1 VEVHL
6 KKNKPTQVMCKLFY
20 CLVTA
25 LLIGQSIV
33 AQDIKVVY
41 KNKIVT
47 VQAPKEKPV
56 PKKALKPLSQNKI
69 TVAKTSN
76 NRRAATPRQNFIKN
90 EVTYLQRPADR
101 NRKLFSYL
109 PTPTYNT
116 KRSTPKRQTACSID
130 TINLTTQAQ
139 IDNFSINYP
148 ACTTPRYLII
158 NGAGASPAITNLTGL
173 SGVTQVTNKLQI
185 SNTSVTTLSALNN
198 LTYIGDTLQL
208 DHNALLTSTG
218 LTNITHLGA
227 LIFIDLPVLQS
238 IVGLSN
244 QTDTIRGVVRM
255 DSTGLT
261 SLAGLGNI
269 RTILG
274 DLSINYGRLTS
285 FSGLTNLNT
294 IQGGLNVFK
303 DSGMTSLGLHNL
315 TACNAFLFWGMPNVT
330 SLEDISHNLINKNI
344 SQFWMIEMNGL
355 TDLSGLDS
363 IHNVVSIYL
372 WSNKQMTSLHGI
384 EQLRGD
390 IYYGLSIHDC
400 AELKD
405 ISALNAISE
414 MPAGRLE
421 VNNCPLLPNL
431 TGLGNINY
439 IGSGLMITNNDV
451 LTTLADLGS
460 TLIINPIGDDSLQIN
475 NNPQL
480 ALCSFAP
487 ICNYLGATSGGRA
500 DIYNNATGCSDIAEI
515 VAFCNSTCTGW
526 PALTWNGSLSTAWN
540 DSLNWTPGGIPGT
553 CTRVTIPVPIPNYP
567 VVINNISIGGLIME
581 SGAVIDM
588 GGFNLTIKDTLH
600 LDGATI
606 FTANNIIANGI
617 IDPYV
622 RSNYIE
628 GNFSLLGYTGSS
640 EFWFNSVFG
649 NTILSDSALRAAS
662 SSTFLN
668 NFNGNLTLINNSDFG
683 NNYLSNASP
692 GADQIS
698 GDLTVIN
705 NSGADISV
713 GLGAGQPIKVDGNV
727 TITANIGL
735 IDIHNFTFSGGNFV
749 HLIQGGTLPISI
761 DNVILE
767 KQGYDL
773 ILDQEVYINNNIH
786 QQSGNVVSAPD
797 KLLIIKNGATA
808 TSNFSPPSYVDGP
821 VKKIGNQA
829 FTFPLVTIESNT
841 VWGGAIGITAPSS
854 STDEF
859 TAQYFHRNPSLDGF
873 DTSLYLPGFGGISG
887 KEYWILTPNKGNSK
901 VKVTLDYDSFK
912 SGVSYNYQYLQVA
925 NWNPNLWKSLGTGGF
940 TGTINKGSLSSSD
953 STTGGPLTFSF
964 KPVRKPIITITALDS
979 VRCLNTGFFVHY
991 TADTAMIAGNFMRV
1005 EVSDTLGNF
1014 NNFFNPTFGT
1024 KITSAAADSIF
1035 FLSFA
1040 LLPNKPYKIRMVGN
1054 LPPDTS
1060 INTRNI
1066 VFIQTPQLA
1075 FTIAGPNPVCL
1086 GGVFQ
1091 KYYPAIREPGVTYNW
1106 TISGGGTLTT
1116 NGDTALVNWT
1126 SVGPWSL
1133 NVQTLNRCGSGPLRT
1148 ISVTVNPVA
1157 PIARPTINNTGR
1169 WLYASQLPANAVYQW
1184 YRNGIL
1190 ILGASTASYYA
1201 ALVGNYTAR
1210 FGNFCGSGP
1219 ISDTISFATSSIPQT
1234 INFPSIPNKNFGDV
1248 PFTPAATATSGLPV
1262 SLTLVSG
1269 PAIINTQTN
1278 LLTITGTG
1286 VVMVRANQVGNITYD
1301 TAAPVIQSFTVSKAA
1316 QTINFSAI
1324 PSQDFRS
1331 NTLALQA
1338 NASSGIAVNYS
1349 IVSGP
1354 ATQAGSTITFTGLG
1368 TVTVRASQVGNNN
1381 YLPAATV
1388 DRNFCIR
1395 IDSLNAIA
1403 GFNNLCP
1410 APATYSVNNIA
1421 GAIYNWRIAGGATL
1435 LSTTNTT
1442 NVTWITPGTYTLI
1455 VTAAGSCGL
1464 ASRNDSL
1471 VVNVINSVLPD
1482 SVHGMLPG
1490 DGAINQQLPLT
1501 LSWLPANP
1509 SLYYTYDVYIWLA
1522 NQSQPATPFVAGLT
1536 GVNYTVQISSG
1547 LLSNT
1552 AYKWMVVAHNGS
1564 CLQIN
1569 TAPVQQFTLIPLP
1582 DLQVLNVQA
1591 PSTAFS
1597 GQNVAFNW
1605 TIKNIGPGNTI
1616 TSQSWTDAV
1625 FLSFDS
1631 LPNLT
1636 IGPETS
1642 PAAWSQLTFPIRPLL
1657 IGTKPNVAALN
1668 SGEQYSNSINFTLP
1682 LNYSQPLYA
1691 YVITNYPASG
1701 NAPRQVTVAND
1712 TARSP
1717 QPIAVTLSPTPDL
1730 RVDTAII
1737 PTTTF
1742 SGTTINLTYRV
1753 KNFGVLT
1760 PAGTGWTDKFFISQ
1774 SPIFNINT
1782 AIPVKSPKPNGTY
1795 YADAQDAFIPRASQ
1809 LLADSFY
1816 TVNVP
1821 IVIPNYIFGQ
1831 YFIYVVTNANN
1842 TLYEGAL
1849 QNNNTNQALVQVLLT
1864 PTPHLTV
1871 SSLNV
1876 PVTTASVTQ
1885 PIGVNWI
1892 VYNTGFNDNIERN
1905 KGHYFVKNGVCGILT
1920 YCYFPNTDIS
1930 FVCGTTPGISFIDSV
1945 SFGSSYFIDKVY
1957 LSTDGSGLNVNTA
1970 TLVNQINQGVPN
1982 AGLNVSDNY
1991 SNATAAGCKPLGSDG
2006 NLFNTNT
2013 DNVIKPGSNHPKSVN
2028 FVVPANLTAGNY
2040 YVYVLTNSTKTV
2052 YEYPGNAEW
2061 KRSALPIAIQRP
2073 DAVVSAI
2080 SVPAT
2085 AIGGQPLTI
2094 NYTVV
2099 NNGPGAVFGSLRNDR
2114 VYVSSSPVFDGTAQ
2128 PISTLNFN
2136 ENLPVGTPVPHS
2148 LSYTFPLS
2156 SSGNRY
2162 FYVVTNFDST
2172 FRETNANN
2180 NTSTGALTVLSTAIP
2195 NDLLVS
2201 TVQIADTIRSV
2212 FPIALKYIV
2221 TNNGSGITAGNW
2233 RDSIFISCSP
2243 VFSIAS
2249 SYFAGF
2255 RNHTVIVAGGSSYT
2269 DSFFVNIPMAFF
2281 INSCFPKAVY
2291 NNAYF
2296 YVKTNAN
2303 NVVFEGSS
2311 TNNNVTGSGLKVI
2324 INPVVDHVVTQVSGP
2339 DTSTAGRNYSIN
2351 WTVKNLGQN
2360 PGSLYYSFWS
2370 DGIYFST
2377 DSVFNNTA
2385 VLATSFPENTVL
2397 NTNQSYLESRNVIT
2411 PNITTGDYYV
2421 MVYTN
2426 FNSGLAGE
2434 IDGTNNVN
2442 LVRNN
2447 LGAAKKIHVIQPLL
2461 PDLTGSI
2468 IKSPASVA
2476 TGQPFTIIHKV
2487 TNKGVGITFPAN
2499 WSDAFWISS
2508 DFIPGNSGDIYVA
2521 AKPHTGALLPN
2532 QSYTDTILTNPL
2544 ALNVAPGNY
2553 VLIGITNSGNSVFE
2567 TNGNNNLSFRYIN
2580 IYNPAPADLIVESI
2594 MKPDSVFL
2602 GYPMDTA
2609 KWVIRN
2615 NSANTALGIS
2625 TDGLYL
2631 SKGKLL
2637 DSTAV
2642 LLGVK
2647 NKNINMAP
2655 LSRDTISLTPIV
2667 NNVTE
2672 GNYNLLVR
2680 TDLLNNI
2687 TELNKTNNTSV
2698 SVTQVYVGAKQLPLN
2713 ILTPNTLFRDDRLY
2727 KMVIPDSLSG
2737 ATILVSLKSKDSLTM
2752 TNQMFIG
2759 NGYVPNAANF
2769 DYTFNTPNYGNQDI
2783 VMSSVTTG
2791 TYYITIRAASV
2802 VPVNQN
2808 ITLLAVKLPFSVL
2821 TVQSSSGGNIGNVTV
2836 KIGGS
2841 LFTNNMTATLTKS
2854 GKTITATAVYF
2865 TNSTLAYATFNL
2877 QGQPLGI
2884 YNVTLTKP
2892 DTTIAVL
2899 ASAFSIV
2906 PANNGGLN
2914 NGGGVNT
2921 GPGNGN
2927 APGCDPGAAGGINSQ
2942 LVTEIVVPSKAFGGW
2957 PFVIQINYNNPTN
2970 SDVPAISRVIY
2981 SLEGLPIAFTAAGL
2995 STAGST
3001 LYLELTEQNGPPG
3014 IIRAGGS
3021 GTVTLYSKAPVT
3033 FPGHAFANFDLR

>member
-1 VEVHL
+1 
-6 KKNKPTQVMCKLFY
+6 MCKLFY

-25 LLIGQSIV
+25 LLIGQVIV
-33 AQDIKVVY
+33 AQEIKVVY
-41 KNKIVT
+41 KNKTVT

-56 PKKALKPLSQNKI
+56 PKQRIKPSPQNKI
-69 TVAKTSN
+69 VAKQRNT
-76 NRRAATPRQNFIKN
+76 RQVATPLNNLIRTAFK
-90 EVTYLQRPADR
+90 YPQRAGSP
-101 NRKLFSYL
+101 NRKLFTYL
-109 PTPTYNT
+109 PPPIYNS
-116 KRSTPKRQTACSID
+116 KRATANRQTACTVE
-130 TINLTTQAQ
+130 TIILTTQAQ
-139 IDNFSINYP
+139 LDNFSTNYP
-148 ACTTPRYLII
+148 ACTTPKYLII
-158 NGAGASPAITNLTGL
+158 DGAGASPAITDLTGL
-173 SGVTQVTNKLQI
+173 AGLTQVTNKLQI

-208 DHNALLTSTG
+208 DHNALLTSTD

-227 LIFIDLPVLQS
+227 LIFIDLPVLS
-238 IVGLSN
+238 TIAGLSN
-244 QTDTIRGVVRM
+244 QTDTIRGVIRM

-274 DLSINYGRLTS
+274 DLSINYGHLTS

-303 DSGMTSLGLHNL
+303 DSSMTSLGLHNL
-315 TACNAFLFWGMPNVT
+315 TACNAFLFWGMPNLT

-400 AELKD
+400 AELTD
-405 ISALNAISE
+405 ISALNAITE

-439 IGSGLMITNNDV
+439 IGSGLKITNNDL
-451 LTTLADLGS
+451 LTTLSDLNS
-460 TLIINPIGDDSLQIN
+460 TLIINPLGNDSLQIN

-515 VAFCNSTCTGW
+515 VAFCNSICTGP
-526 PALTWNGSLSTAWN
+526 PALTWNGSVSTDWN
-540 DSLNWTPGGIPGT
+540 DTLNWTPNGVPGT
-553 CTRVTIPVPIPNYP
+553 CTRVTILQPLVNYA
-567 VVINNISIGGLIME
+567 VVINDISIGGLIME

-588 GGFNLTIKDTLH
+588 ASFNLTIKDTLH

-606 FTANNIIANGI
+606 FTANNIIANRI

-622 RSNYIE
+622 HSNYIE
-628 GNFSLLGYTGSS
+628 GNFSLLGYTGIS
-640 EFWFNSVFG
+640 EFWFNSVYG
-649 NTILSDSALRAAS
+649 NTILSDSAVRAAS

-705 NSGADISV
+705 NSGADISI
-713 GLGAGQPIKVDGNV
+713 GLSDEQPIKVDGNV
-727 TITANIGL
+727 TITANIGR

-761 DNVILE
+761 DNVFLE

-773 ILDQEVYINNNIH
+773 ILDQDVYINNNIH

-808 TSNFSPPSYVDGP
+808 TSNFSPPSYVNGP

-829 FTFPLVTIESNT
+829 FTFPLATIESNT
-841 VWGGAIGITAPSS
+841 FWGGAIGITAPSS

-873 DTSLYLPGFGGISG
+873 DTSLYSPGFGGISG
-887 KEYWILTPNKGNSK
+887 KEYWNLTRNNGNSK
-901 VKVTLDYDSFK
+901 VKVTLNYDSLK
-912 SGVSYNYQYLQVA
+912 SGVAFDYQYMQVA

-940 TGTINKGSLSSSD
+940 TGTINRGSLISSD

-964 KPVRKPIITITALDS
+964 KPVRKPVITIAPLDS
-979 VRCLNTGFFVHY
+979 VRCLNGGFFVRY
-991 TADTAMIAGNFMRV
+991 TADTAMISGNNMRI

-1014 NNFFNPTFGT
+1014 NNFFNPSAGS
-1024 KITSAAADSIF
+1024 KNTSATSDSIF
-1035 FLSFA
+1035 FLA
-1040 LLPNKPYKIRMVGN
+1040 YYLLPNKPYKIRVVGN

-1066 VFIQTPQLA
+1066 VFIQAPQLA
-1075 FTIAGPNPVCL
+1075 FNIAGPNPVCL
-1086 GGVFQ
+1086 GGGIQ
-1091 KYYPAIREPGVTYNW
+1091 KYYPSIREPGVTYNW
-1106 TISGGGTLTT
+1106 TINGGGTFTT
-1116 NGDTALVNWT
+1116 NGDTAFVNWT
-1126 SVGPWSL
+1126 SIGPWNL
-1133 NVQTLNRCGSGPLRT
+1133 AVQTSNRCGSGPSRT

-1157 PIARPTINNTGR
+1157 PIATPTIFNTGR
-1169 WLYASQLPANAVYQW
+1169 WLYASQLPANAGYQW
-1184 YRNGIL
+1184 FKNGTL
-1190 ILGASTASYYA
+1190 ISGASNGSYYGA
-1201 ALVGNYTAR
+1201 MAGNYTAR

-1219 ISDTISFATSSIPQT
+1219 ISDTISFSASSIPQT

-1248 PFTPAATATSGLPV
+1248 PFTPAASSTSGLPV

-1269 PAIINTQTN
+1269 PAMINTQTN

-1286 VVMVRANQVGNITYD
+1286 VVTVRANQVGNNTYD
-1301 TAAPVIQSFTVSKAA
+1301 TAAPVIQSFTVNKAA
-1316 QTINFSAI
+1316 QTINFSTI
-1324 PSQDFRS
+1324 PTQDFRS
-1331 NTLALQA
+1331 NTLTLQA

-1349 IVSGP
+1349 ILSGP
-1354 ATQAGSTITFTGLG
+1354 ATQAGNTITFTGLG
-1368 TVTVRASQVGNNN
+1368 TVTVRASQAGDNN

-1395 IDSLNAIA
+1395 IDSLNDIA
-1403 GFNNLCP
+1403 GYNNLCP
-1410 APATYSVNNIA
+1410 APATYSVNNIP
-1421 GAIYNWRIAGGATL
+1421 GASYNWRIAGGATL
-1435 LSTTNTT
+1435 PSTTNTT
-1442 NVTWITPGTYTLI
+1442 NVTWTTPGTYTLI
-1455 VTAAGSCGL
+1455 VTATGSCGL

-1482 SVHGMLPG
+1482 SVHGMLPA

-1509 SLYYTYDVYIWLA
+1509 NLYYTYDVYIWQA

-1536 GVNYTVQISSG
+1536 GINFTIPISSG
-1547 LLSNT
+1547 LFSNT
-1552 AYKWMVVAHNGS
+1552 AYKWMVAAHNGS

-1569 TAPVQQFTLIPLP
+1569 TGPVQQFTLIPLP

-1597 GQNVAFNW
+1597 GQNVTFNW
-1605 TIKNIGPGNTI
+1605 TIKNNGPGITT

-1631 LPNLT
+1631 MPNIT

-1682 LNYSQPLYA
+1682 LNYSQPLFV
-1691 YVITNYPASG
+1691 YVVTNYPSGAS
-1701 NAPRQVTVAND
+1701 APRQVTFAND
-1712 TARSP
+1712 TARAP

-1737 PTTTF
+1737 PTTVF
-1742 SGTTINLTYRV
+1742 SGSTINLTYRV

-1760 PAGTGWTDKFFISQ
+1760 PAGTGWTDKFYISQ
-1774 SPIFNINT
+1774 SQIFNINT
-1782 AIPVKSPKPNGTY
+1782 AIPIKSPKPNGTY

-1849 QNNNTNQALVQVLLT
+1849 QNNNTNQALMQVFLT

-1876 PVTTASVTQ
+1876 PVTTASITQ
-1885 PIGVNWI
+1885 PIGVNWN
-1892 VYNTGFNDNIERN
+1892 VYNTGFNDNIEKN
-1905 KGHYFVKNGVCGILT
+1905 KGHYFIKNGTCIIPA
-1920 YCYFPNTDIS
+1920 YCYNPNTNTTYL
-1930 FVCGTTPGISFIDSV
+1930 CGTTPGISFIDSV
-1945 SFGSSYFIDKVY
+1945 SFGSSYWIDKVY

-1970 TLVNQINQGVPN
+1970 TLVNQINQGVLN
-1982 AGLNVSDNY
+1982 AGLFVDDNY
-1991 SNATAAGCKPLGSDG
+1991 FNSTSTGCKPLGSDG

-2013 DNVIKPGSNHPKSVN
+2013 DNVIKPGSNHPKSLN
-2028 FVVPANLTAGNY
+2028 FVVPATLTAGNY

-2061 KRSALPIAIQRP
+2061 KRSALPITIQRP

-2085 AIGGQPLTI
+2085 SIGGQPLTI

-2099 NNGPGAVFGSLRNDR
+2099 NNGPGAVFGNSRNDR
-2114 VYVSSSPVFDGTAQ
+2114 IYVSSLPVFDGTAQ
-2128 PISTLNFN
+2128 PISTLNFS

-2180 NTSTGALTVLSTAIP
+2180 NTSTGAPTVLSTAVP
-2195 NDLLVS
+2195 NDLVVS
-2201 TVQIADTIRSV
+2201 SVQIADTVRSIS
-2212 FPIALKYIV
+2212 PIALKYTV
-2221 TNNGSGITAGNW
+2221 TNNGSGTTAGTW

-2243 VFSIAS
+2243 VFSTAS
-2249 SYFAGF
+2249 SYFVAF
-2255 RNHTVIVAGGSSYT
+2255 RNHNKIVAGGGSYT
-2269 DSFFVNIPMAFF
+2269 DSFFVNIPLASF
-2281 INSCFPKAVY
+2281 INSCFPQALY

-2296 YVKTNAN
+2296 FIKTNAD
-2303 NVVFEGSS
+2303 NVVFEGSNS
-2311 TNNNVTGSGLKVI
+2311 TNNVTGSGLKVI
-2324 INPVVDHVVTQVSGP
+2324 NNPLVDHIVTQVSGA
-2339 DTSTAGRNYSIN
+2339 DTSTAGRNYLTN

-2360 PGSLYYSFWS
+2360 PGFPYYYSWQ
-2370 DGIYFST
+2370 DGIYFSA
-2377 DSVFNNTA
+2377 DSVFNNNA
-2385 VLATSFPENTVL
+2385 IAATSFFENTVL
-2397 NTNQSYLESRNVIT
+2397 NNNQSYSDTRNIIT

-2421 MVYTN
+2421 IVYTN
-2426 FNSGLAGE
+2426 FNNGLAGE
-2434 IDGTNNVN
+2434 FNRTNNVN
-2442 LVRNN
+2442 LIRNN

-2461 PDLTGSI
+2461 PDLTDSI
-2468 IKSPASVA
+2468 LVSPALVA

-2487 TNKGVGITFPAN
+2487 TNKGVGVTYPATWN
-2499 WSDAFWISS
+2499 DAFWISS
-2508 DFIPGNSGDIYVA
+2508 DFIPGNVGDIYLA
-2521 AKPHTGALLPN
+2521 GKTHSGALLPN
-2532 QSYTDTILTNPL
+2532 QSYTDTIVTNPL
-2544 ALNVAPGNY
+2544 ALNVATGNY
-2553 VLIGITNSGNSVFE
+2553 ILIGVTNSGNNVFE
-2567 TNGNNNLSFRYIN
+2567 TNGSNNNSFKYLN
-2580 IYNPAPADLIVESI
+2580 IYIPAPTDLIVESI

-2602 GYPMDTA
+2602 GYPLDTA

-2615 NSANTALGIS
+2615 NSANTASGIS
-2625 TDGLYL
+2625 SDGIYL
-2631 SKGKLL
+2631 SKGIVL

-2655 LSRDTISLTPIV
+2655 LSRDTISLSPIV

-2687 TELNKTNNTSV
+2687 SELNKTNNTGV
-2698 SVTQVYVGAKQLPLN
+2698 SVTPVYVGAKQLPFN
-2713 ILTPNTLFRDDRLY
+2713 ILTSNTLFKDDRLY
-2727 KMVIPDSLSG
+2727 KLVIPDSLSG

-2752 TNQMFIG
+2752 TNQLFIG
-2759 NGYVPNAANF
+2759 KGYVPNAANF
-2769 DYTFNTPNYGNQDI
+2769 DYTFSIPNYGNQDI

-2802 VPVNQN
+2802 VPVNQT
-2808 ITLLAVKLPFSVL
+2808 ITLLAVKLPFSIL

-2836 KIGGS
+2836 KLSGS
-2841 LFTNNMTATLTKS
+2841 LFTNNMTATLTKA
-2854 GKTITATAVYF
+2854 GTTINASAVYF
-2865 TNSTLAYATFNL
+2865 TNSTLVYATFNL

-2884 YNVTLTKP
+2884 YNVTLIKP

-2981 SLEGLPIAFTAAGL
+2981 SLEGFPIAYTAAGL
-2995 STAGST
+2995 SSAGSS

-3033 FPGHAFANFDLR
+3033 FPGHSYAHFRLR